1 MPDTKTTERSDID
14 LINNLRTLYQL
25 ARDDKRSRYDTWRR
39 NYRLV
44 HNRTAYKT
52 FNSNN
57 VSPAPKDSEIYP
69 ILSSRIGWM
78 TDQRTNVDFSP
89 ACDPYTSTYDRYTE
103 LCTDLKAIT
112 ESIWYSEFL
121 DAEIK
126 LMLWDASQFQN
137 GYLKVVWDQALAGG
151 MGQAVFRRVDPY
163 NIYVDP
169 NATSFK
175 DAEYIVEAKR
185 MSLDEIERRWPGT
198 STTVEASAMLGE
210 VDDRPNQ
217 SGNQSSIPKANPG
230 SLPSGN
236 GNWGRA
242 KANFNPG
249 YDPLQTV
256 VVYEFWLKENAEW
269 YTDPTDPE
277 EAGNKRPPNEFPTA
291 IPDKFVEARWRVIV
305 LAAGQILM
313 DEYADD
319 LYSNGQPPYVR
330 YTDEDTGEF
339 YGVALCD
346 HLADPQIYINRLLA
360 TLQQNAELVGNPIFI
375 ESSNSGLDRTT
386 IINKPGQRLRLN
398 GTGAMANP
406 PFWLSPPNMP
416 SGIRELIEF
425 WINRMENISG
435 LSSVGKG
442 GEPLART
449 TNDVVNAAQ
458 ESSFVRVRSS
468 LRNLEATLCEAVQLM
483 ADLIIDN
490 YTEPRIIGLL
500 GEEGAKGAKLLN
512 YRHFW
517 VGNDEDAEPLKY
529 AITIQGGSAMPT
541 SRQARVSEADLGF
554 AMGTVDRIGWYQAH
568 QFPNWQEMN
577 KRIEDQMAKG
587 LFEPPGAR
595 ARTKRTS

>member
-1 MPDTKTTERSDID
+1 ME
-14 LINNLRTLYQL
+14 LINNLRTLYQI
-25 ARDDKRSRYDTWRR
+25 ARDDKRIRYDSWRR
-39 NYRLV
+39 NYRLT
-44 HNRTAYKT
+44 HNKTAYKT

-57 VSPAPKDSEIYP
+57 VQAAPKDSEIYP
-69 ILSSRIGWM
+69 ILSSLVGWM
-78 TDQRTNVDFSP
+78 TDQRTNVDITP
-89 ACDPYTSTYDRYTE
+89 AIDPYTSTADRYGE
-103 LCTDLKAIT
+103 LATDLKQII

-126 LMLWDASQFQN
+126 LMLWDAMMFQT
-137 GYLKVVWDQALAGG
+137 GFLKVVWDQALGG
-151 MGQAVFRRVDPY
+151 GLGQAVFRRVDPY

-169 NATSFK
+169 NSTSMR
-175 DAEYIVEAKR
+175 DAEYLVEAKR

-198 STTVEASAMLGE
+198 STTVEASAMLGDT
-210 VDDRPNQ
+210 DDRPSQ
-217 SGNQSSIPKANPG
+217 SGTSSSSPKANPG
-230 SLPSGN
+230 NLPSGD

-242 KANFNPG
+242 SGKGVQA

-269 YTDPTDPE
+269 YSEPSSPE
-277 EAGNKRPPNEFPTA
+277 KAGNKRPADQFPTA

-319 LYSNGQPPYVR
+319 LYSHGRPPYVR
-330 YTDEDTGEF
+330 YCFEDTGEF
-339 YGVALCD
+339 YGVALVD

-360 TLQQNAELVGNPIFI
+360 ALQQNAELVGNPIFI
-375 ESSNSGLDRTT
+375 ESTNSGLDRTT

-398 GTGAMANP
+398 GAGAMANP
-406 PFWLSPPNMP
+406 PFWLTPPNMP
-416 SGIRELIEF
+416 TGIRELIEF

-435 LSSVGKG
+435 LSAVGRG
-442 GEPLART
+442 GEPLSRT
-449 TNDVVNAAQ
+449 TNDVVTASQ
-458 ESSFVRVRSS
+458 ESSFVRVRSA
-468 LRNLEATLCEAVQLM
+468 LRNLENSLVEAVQLM
-483 ADLIIDN
+483 ADLVIDN
-490 YTEPRIIGLL
+490 YTEPRIVGLL
-500 GEEGAKGAKLLN
+500 GEDGGKGAKLLN

-517 VGNDEDAEPLKY
+517 VGTDEEAQPLKY
-529 AITIQGGSAMPT
+529 ALTIQGGSAMPT

-577 KRIEDQMAKG
+577 ARIEDQIAKG

-595 ARTKRTS
+595 QRTKRSS